1 MNDLQM
7 LQSAIDYIE
16 DHLLEAITYADA
28 ANHVHLSKYHFHRLF
43 SMATGMTAN
52 EYIRKRKLTMAA
64 QELAASDQRIID
76 IALKYGYES
85 PTSFTK
91 AFTRFHGMSPNIAK
105 RAGMPL
111 KSQNR
116 LTIPLRQKGGT
127 AMDYRIVERDT
138 FQLLTKVKAF
148 RNESISEEN
157 NTDIPDFW
165 RQCEADGVFDALK
178 QHAACHDI
186 YGACAPISKDSDY
199 FDYGIGMLYSGGD
212 IPDGFRLWNVPASLW
227 AVFQCVGEDGACIG
241 ETWDRIFKEFLPQGQ
256 YAMLDSTDFELYPA
270 NANADCFCEIWI
282 PVAKA

>member
-7 LQSAIDYIE
+7 LQRAIDYIE

-64 QELAASDQRIID
+64 RELSASGQRIID

-91 AFTRFHGMSPNIAK
+91 AFTRFHGIAPNVAK
-105 RAGMPL
+105 RAGVPL
-111 KSQNR
+111 KSQDR
-116 LTIPLRQKGGT
+116 LAIPLTQKGGS
-127 AMDYRIVERDT
+127 AMDYRIVERGA
-138 FQLLTKVKAF
+138 FQLLTRVKAF

-157 NTDIPDFW
+157 NTDIPNFW
-165 RQCEADGVFDALK
+165 RQCEADGTFDALK
-178 QHAACHDI
+178 QRAACHDI

-199 FDYGIGMLYSGGD
+199 FDYGVGMLYRDGGV
-212 IPDGFRLWNVPASLW
+212 PDGFRLWNVPASIW
-227 AVFQCVGEDGACIG
+227 AVFPCTGADGACIG

-270 NANADCFCEIWI
+270 NAGCFCEIWI
-282 PVAKA
+282 PVTRA